1 MNGSAVRLGIIGMG
15 PANMA
20 STMFGTEIFVVV
32 SLFLLS
38 KFLVPK
44 TLLQED
50 PDLCYPLTDHQNDS
64 TERVLKFFGPQTT
77 GSWSIVTM
85 WMWSASMRQML
96 CTPTFALPPCRMA
109 ST

>member
-50 PDLCYPLTDHQNDS
+50 PDLCYPLTDHQKRLDRAS
-64 TERVLKFFGPQTT
+64 TETRRAVLIMTISYKGLMNP
-77 GSWSIVTM
+77 
-85 WMWSASMRQML
+85 RQ
-96 CTPTFALPPCRMA
+96 PSSSVNF
-109 ST
+109 